1 MLTSPLYKFIIHLS
15 FLGTNFSGWQIQ
27 NNSKTIQGVIMG
39 ALNHLL
45 DEDIPLIVGAGRTD
59 AGVHAIN
66 FVAHFELV
74 NSDLDTNKLTCHLN
88 RYLPENIVIHNIQ
101 SVSSDFHARYS
112 AISRKYEY
120 WLSTTK
126 DPFLI
131 NRSYSFFKE
140 LDLELMN
147 SAANILLG
155 QKNCRAFSKS
165 KNKNNICDIKSAY
178 WFKSKNMLI
187 FSIESNRFLYN
198 MVRCI
203 VGTLMDVGLRK
214 INLDEFSNILES
226 QNRKNAGF
234 SVPAHGLY
242 LVEIKYPKKF
252 IL

>member
-1 MLTSPLYKFIIHLS
+1 MLTPHLYKFIIHLS

-27 NNSKTIQGVIMG
+27 NNSKTIQGVIMD

-45 DEDIPLIVGAGRTD
+45 DENIDLIIGAGRTD

-66 FVAHFELV
+66 FFAHFESS
-74 NSDLDTNKLTCHLN
+74 NNDLDTEKLNYHLN
-88 RYLPENIVIHNIQ
+88 RYLSENIVIHSIQ
-101 SVSSDFHARYS
+101 SVGSDFHARYS

-120 WLSTTK
+120 WLSTKK

-131 NRSYSFFKE
+131 NRAYPFFKE

-147 SAANILLG
+147 SAAHILLG
-155 QKNCRAFSKS
+155 KKNCSAFSKS

-178 WFKSKNMLI
+178 WFKSKDMLI

-203 VGTLMDVGLRK
+203 VGTLIDVGLRK
-214 INLDEFSNILES
+214 INLEEFSSILES
-226 QNRKNAGF
+226 ENRTNAGF
-234 SVPAHGLY
+234 SVPACGLY